1 MRNNALGGTADDRP
15 AGGASNRGLR
25 RGRRGLGLERLETR
39 LALCAAHALDDLID
53 PALVIDGYG
62 VQTLSSMG
70 VPAGN
75 PSESFAVSLATSTGT
90 LSTLGGEFVATAT
103 AANGLPLL
111 HSLPGA
117 PTAIYLDFDGE

>member
-1 MRNNALGGTADDRP
+1 MRIIALGGTADDRP
-15 AGGASNRGLR
+15 ARGASSGRLR
-25 RGRRGLGLERLETR
+25 RGRHGLGLERLETR
-39 LALCAAHALDDLID
+39 LALCAAHALDDLLD

-75 PSESFAVSLATSTGT
+75 PAESFAVSLATSTGT

-111 HSLPGA
+111 HLPL
-117 PTAIYLDFDGE
+117 IHI